1 LWQRGVSEGVA
12 GIAGTCHPAPRSKGS
27 RMKNRRALIGLIYV
41 APAIAFVAAF
51 VVYPI
56 IELVRMSLTSL
67 SMLGGGEFVGFKNY
81 LKAANDGTFWRALG
95 FTGLYTLFITP
106 VLIVGGFG
114 LALLAA
120 ERSVLA
126 KITRAIV
133 FMPVIIGLGSSSLI
147 WVWLFNEQVGLVNKL
162 LVDIGLIR
170 QPIVW
175 FADGTLGL
183 WAVIVSI
190 VWKVIGYGMLLMLA
204 GIQSLGSDIYEAA
217 TMDGAGYW
225 RRVFHV
231 TLPLTARTI
240 ALTTLVSVI
249 GSMLAFDQFYIMTG
263 GAPNGS
269 TFTAVYWIYQNS
281 FIYFKLGYGA
291 ALSIILMFIIAAVSG
306 LHIYLVRRGAGP

>member
-1 LWQRGVSEGVA
+1 
-12 GIAGTCHPAPRSKGS
+12 
-27 RMKNRRALIGLIYV
+27 MKNRRALIGLIYV